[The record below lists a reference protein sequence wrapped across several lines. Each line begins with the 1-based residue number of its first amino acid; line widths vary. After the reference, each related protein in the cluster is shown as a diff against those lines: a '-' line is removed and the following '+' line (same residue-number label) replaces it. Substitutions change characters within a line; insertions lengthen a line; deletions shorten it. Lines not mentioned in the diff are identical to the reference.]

1 MSIDTPDIL
10 KKIIAAKERE
20 VRERRANRPLK
31 ELEALVQDAAPP
43 RSFKGALKSEIA
55 AGRAAVI
62 AEIKRASPS
71 KGILREHFIPAE
83 IARSYA
89 QHGAATLSVLTD
101 EQFFQGHDTYLTQAR
116 AASGL
121 PAIRKDFLIDAYQI
135 YESRV
140 LGADCVLL
148 IVAALN
154 DTQLMELNTLA
165 KELSLDVLVE
175 VHDRHEL
182 DRALALKPT
191 LLGVNNRDLRTFE
204 TRLETTLELLDH
216 IPQDPTVVT
225 ESGIHTRTDV
235 ALMRRHSV
243 NCFLVGEAFM
253 RADDPGA
260 KLAALFT

>member
-10 KKIIAAKERE
+10 KKIIAVKERE
-20 VRERRANRPLK
+20 VSERRANRPLK
-31 ELEALVQDAAPP
+31 ELEALVQDAASP
-43 RSFKGALKSEIA
+43 RSFEGALTHEIA

-71 KGILREHFIPAE
+71 KGILRKHFIPAE
-83 IARSYA
+83 IAQSYA

-121 PAIRKDFLIDAYQI
+121 PAIRKDFLIDAYQV

-154 DTQLMELNTLA
+154 DAQLMELYTLA

-175 VHDRHEL
+175 VHDRREL

-216 IPQDPTVVT
+216 IPQGPTVVT
-225 ESGIHTRTDV
+225 ESGIHTRADV
-235 ALMRRHSV
+235 ALMRQHSV

-253 RADDPGA
+253 RADDPGE
-260 KLAALFT
+260 KLAALFA